1 MQKVVDKFKVEVFRA
16 ERDPT
21 RNRAVRIIVGQNPIA
36 TIFSDNTTGAFR
48 FPDHD
53 PENTLVISPSARD
66 NIGLARRIVE
76 AAPTFTGWHFLPAKP
91 PKELERLTMELPGID
106 DAKVCGDD
114 WVYRLTSYNRMEFFD
129 IEVFTDYAGSISDS
143 HLELLTRRLIECL
156 VGEIHYLEKFAAVK
170 VIRAAGVRPPEKLTA
185 LPSLRRH
192 IAHLQSGNSL

>member
-1 MQKVVDKFKVEVFRA
+1 MDANLTAQVK
-16 ERDPT
+16 
-21 RNRAVRIIVGQNPIA
+21 RIQAQLNWEIGPY
-36 TIFSDNTTGAFR
+36 
-48 FPDHD
+48 HD
-53 PENTLVISPSARD
+53 PENTLIISPSVRD

-156 VGEIHYLEKFAAVK
+156 VGEILYLEKFAAVK
-170 VIRAAGVRPPEKLTA
+170 VIRAAGVRPTEKLTA